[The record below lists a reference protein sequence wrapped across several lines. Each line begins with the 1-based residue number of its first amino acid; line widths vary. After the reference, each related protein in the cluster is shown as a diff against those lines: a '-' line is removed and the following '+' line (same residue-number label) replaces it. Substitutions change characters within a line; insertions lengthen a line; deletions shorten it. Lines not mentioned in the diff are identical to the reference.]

1 MKKKIIFI
9 IPSVDA
15 GGAEKSL
22 VNLLHTIDYDLY
34 AVDLL
39 LLKNG
44 GIFFDSLPHQVHLVD
59 TGKSYHTFSLPLSKS
74 ILFFLLRLQIKLAFC
89 RFMFFW
95 EGRKKRTTGENEQQQ
110 WKYLQPVI
118 GTVNK
123 TYDAAIGFL
132 EKTSNYLVV
141 DCIKADR
148 KIGFIHNDYSKLQV
162 NKEFDLPYFKQLNA
176 VLTIS
181 EQCLE
186 VLQHTFPELRSKF
199 KIMYNIVSVDLINQM
214 AQAAMEISK
223 DENYLLSI
231 GRLDTQKGFDI
242 AIQAVKLLVERGVAV
257 KWYIIGEGP
266 ERKNLEA
273 LLLTFGLSNHVILL
287 GLKKNPYPYLK
298 NALLYVQPSRFE
310 GKSIALDEAKILCK
324 PILVTDFSTVG
335 DQIEHLQTGYITKMD
350 PEGLADGI
358 EKMLS
363 DAELRLQ
370 LRQQLHLL
378 QLDTATE
385 IEKLYTLIHE

>member
-1 MKKKIIFI
+1 MKKRLLFV

-22 VNLLHTIDYDLY
+22 VNLLHTLNYDLY

-39 LLKNG
+39 LLKNK
-44 GIFFDSLPHQVHLVD
+44 GIFFDSLPLQVNLVNP
-59 TGKSYHTFSLPLSKS
+59 GKNFHTFSLPLIKS
-74 ILFFLLRLQIKLAFC
+74 ILFFLLRGQMNSAFC

-95 EGRKKRTTGENEQQQ
+95 EGRRKRTKGENEQHQ
-110 WKYLQPVI
+110 WKYLKSII

-123 TYDAAIGFL
+123 SYDVAIGFL

-148 KIGFIHNDYSKLQV
+148 KIGFIHNDYTKLQV
-162 NKEFDLPYFKQLNA
+162 NKEFDFTYFKQLNA

-186 VLQHTFPELRSKF
+186 VLQHNFPEMSSKF

-214 AQAAMEISK
+214 AQADMEVSK

-231 GRLDTQKGFDI
+231 GRLDTQKGFDM
-242 AIQAVKLLVERGVAV
+242 AIHAVKLLVDKGVAI

-266 ERKNLEA
+266 ERKNLET
-273 LLLTFGLSNHVILL
+273 LLLTLGLSNHVALL

-298 NALLYVQPSRFE
+298 NALIYVQPSRFE
-310 GKSIALDEAKILCK
+310 GKSIAIDEAKILCK

-335 DQIEHLQTGYITKMD
+335 DQIEHLQTGYITKMN
-350 PEGLADGI
+350 PESLAEGI
-358 EKMLS
+358 EKMLL

-370 LRQQLHLL
+370 LSQQLQFLR
-378 QLDTATE
+378 LDTATE
-385 IEKLYTLIHE
+385 IEKLYTLIND

>member
-22 VNLLHTIDYDLY
+22 VNLLHTINYDLY

-39 LLKNG
+39 LLKNE
-44 GIFFDSLPHQVHLVD
+44 GIFFDSLPHQVNLVQL
-59 TGKSYHTFSLPLSKS
+59 GKAYDTFSLPLLKAV
-74 ILFFLLRLQIKLAFC
+74 LFFLLRLEIKLAFC

-95 EGRKKRTTGENEQQQ
+95 QGRKKRTIGVNEQQQ
-110 WKYLQPVI
+110 WKYLQPII
-118 GTVNK
+118 GSVNK

-148 KIGFIHNDYSKLQV
+148 KIGFIHNDYTKLQV
-162 NKEFDLPYFKQLNA
+162 NKEFDFTYFKQLNA

-186 VLQHTFPELRSKF
+186 VLQHTFPELSSKF

-214 AQAAMEISK
+214 AQADMKVSK

-231 GRLDTQKGFDI
+231 GRLDTQKGFDM
-242 AIQAVKLLVERGVAV
+242 AIHAVKLLVDKGVAI

-266 ERKNLEA
+266 ERKNLET
-273 LLLTFGLSNHVILL
+273 LLLTLGLSNHVSLL

-298 NALLYVQPSRFE
+298 NALIYVQPSRFE
-310 GKSIALDEAKILCK
+310 GKSIAIDEAKILCK

-335 DQIEHLQTGYITKMD
+335 DQIEHLQTGYITKMN
-350 PEGLADGI
+350 PESLAEGI
-358 EKMLS
+358 EKMLL

-370 LRQQLHLL
+370 LSQQLQFL